1 MGGGVVLMDNPN
13 SLYLQHYGVKGMK
26 WGVRKSDTGASWGTR
41 RKAKKDA
48 KETARAKMYYG
59 EGAGNRRKLIKAKV
73 ANRRKDL
80 QGYSEEYDRALA
92 KEDPNRHLNAARRE
106 RKAANAKK
114 AAGKN
119 ARGLY
124 RLATGQGFRNVAFS
138 AAVLYG
144 AAKVT
149 GADKYAADKIKQG
162 AKAAAPYVKRGVAQA
177 KARAA
182 QGKFVVNQWVKRGKK

>member
-1 MGGGVVLMDNPN
+1 MDNT
-13 SLYLQHYGVKGMK
+13 LYLQHYGVKGMK
-26 WGVRKSDTGASWGTR
+26 WGHRKNESGASWGTR

-80 QGYSEEYDRALA
+80 KGYSEEYDKALA
-92 KEDPNRHLNAARRE
+92 KEDPNRHLDAARRE
-106 RKAANAKK
+106 RKAADAKK
-114 AAGKN
+114 QAGKN

-144 AAKVT
+144 AAKLT
-149 GADKYAADKIKQG
+149 GADKYTAEKIKQG
-162 AKAAAPYVKRGVAQA
+162 AKAAAPYVQRGVAQA
-177 KARAA
+177 KVRAA
-182 QGKFVVNQWVKRGKK
+182 QGKFVVNSWMKRARKK